1 MKTGLPYLWHS
12 KASNP
17 FANLKEYK
25 GIFWIDPY
33 FVKFADAMVTWI
45 EAWDEL
51 NPSAAAAAT
60 ENGKAA
66 AK

>member
-1 MKTGLPYLWHS
+1 MSLGAKTGLPYPWHN

-45 EAWDEL
+45 EAWDGVQPRMQTSTE
-51 NPSAAAAAT
+51 SAL
-60 ENGKAA
+60 
-66 AK
+66 